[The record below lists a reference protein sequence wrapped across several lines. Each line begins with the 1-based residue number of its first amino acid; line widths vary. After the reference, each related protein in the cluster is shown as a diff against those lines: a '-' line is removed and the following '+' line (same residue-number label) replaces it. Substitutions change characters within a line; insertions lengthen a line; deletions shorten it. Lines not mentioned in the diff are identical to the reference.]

1 MQKFWGKVKRG
12 FGKGQDLGFPTANIN
27 INKKISRGIYIS
39 QTKVD
44 QNIYPSLTYIG
55 KMAESYILDFKE
67 DLYGKWISVRLLKKI
82 RQDKKFKSDKDLVLQ
97 MKLDELVAR
106 EFFNMLV

>member
-1 MQKFWGKVKRG
+1 MHKIRGKVKRG

-27 INKKISRGIYIS
+27 INKKISSGIYIS
-39 QTKVD
+39 QTKVGERL
-44 QNIYPSLTYIG
+44 YPSLTYIG
-55 KMAESYILDFKE
+55 KVAETYIWDFKE
-67 DLYGKWISVRLLKKI
+67 NLYGCWISVELLKKI
-82 RQDKKFKSDKDLVLQ
+82 RKIKKFKSDKDLTLQ